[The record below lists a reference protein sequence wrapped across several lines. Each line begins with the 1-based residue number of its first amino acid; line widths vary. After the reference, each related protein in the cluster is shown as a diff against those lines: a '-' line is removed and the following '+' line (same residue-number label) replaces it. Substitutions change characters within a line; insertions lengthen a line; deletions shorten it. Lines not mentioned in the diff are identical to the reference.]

1 MVALPLDT
9 TQAGWTRAISRLV
22 GHHNVSVTVG
32 VGDHLVYVH
41 GGPIQRMP
49 ASNEK
54 LLTSMTALSEMGP
67 DYRSVT
73 SAEGAARGGVVNGDL
88 WLVGSGDPEL
98 SDASMASLA
107 AALADDGITRVS
119 GSVVG
124 DTSVFSRGWWAP
136 GWLKGISREF
146 VTRPTALAIDGNQV
160 VGLPEQ
166 AAASS
171 LTHAL
176 ERAGVGVVGAPKTGA
191 VPAGLPT
198 LARVR
203 SAPLRDI
210 LERQNHDSINFDAEM
225 ITKALGARGDG
236 PPGSTAS
243 GARVIEDWT
252 TRQGVIADVFD
263 GSGLSHLDR
272 VSTLGVVTLLLKAER
287 RPWGDALWAS
297 LPGPDEGTLAGRL
310 AGLPVHAK
318 TGTLFVTP
326 VSALSGYVRSADGRR
341 TAFSILSRGLDKGT
355 AVGIEDA
362 IVGVLALARVG

>member
-1 MVALPLDT
+1 VLALPLET
-9 TQAGWTRAISRLV
+9 THAEWTRAISRLI
-22 GHHNVSVTVG
+22 GNRNVSVTVG

-41 GGPIQRMP
+41 GDLIQRLP

-54 LLTSMTALSEMGP
+54 LLTSMAALSELGP
-67 DYRSVT
+67 DFRFTT
-73 SAEGAARGGVVNGDL
+73 SAEGVASGGVVGGDL

-98 SDASMASLA
+98 SDASLSSLA
-107 AALADDGITRVS
+107 AALRANGIREIE

-124 DTSVFSRGWWAP
+124 DTSTFSRGWWAP
-136 GWLKGISREF
+136 GWLRGVSREF
-146 VTRPTALAIDGNQV
+146 VTRPTALAIDGNEV
-160 VGLPEQ
+160 AGLPEQ

-171 LTHAL
+171 LTGAL
-176 ERAGVGVVGAPKTGA
+176 ERAGVRVVGAPKTGT

-225 ITKALGARGDG
+225 ITKALGARENG

-243 GARVIEDWT
+243 GARAIEEWT
-252 TRQGVIADVFD
+252 THQGVIADVYD

-272 VSTLGVVTLLLKAER
+272 VSTLGIVTLLLKAQG
-287 RPWGDALWAS
+287 RPWGDVLWAS
-297 LPGPDEGTLAGRL
+297 LPGPGEGTLAGRL

-341 TAFSILSRGLDKGT
+341 AAFSVLSRGLDKAT

-362 IVGVLALARVG
+362 VVAVLAGARLG